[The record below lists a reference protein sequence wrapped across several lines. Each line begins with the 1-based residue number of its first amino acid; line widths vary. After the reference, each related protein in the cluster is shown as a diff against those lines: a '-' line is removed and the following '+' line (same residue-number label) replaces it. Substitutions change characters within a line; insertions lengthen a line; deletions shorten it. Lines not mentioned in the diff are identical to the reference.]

1 MRRFNSR
8 LERLEREL
16 CSIPEAERLERERDL
31 EFGEAIRWLY
41 ANKCVWASEAMAQGL
56 TLPTRFRLETMED
69 LLNAER
75 AYHAWLLGDRLFYGS
90 DERWVREELDALA
103 RLGVDEAT
111 AREWASRFE
120 FMELGAHE

>member
-41 ANKCVWASEAMAQGL
+41 ANNCVWASEAMAQGL
-56 TLPTRFRLETMED
+56 TLPKRARTTMP
-69 LLNAER
+69 R
-75 AYHAWLLGDRLFYGS
+75 K
-90 DERWVREELDALA
+90 VRKRQPRGLA
-103 RLGVDEAT
+103 T
-111 AREWASRFE
+111 SRVW
-120 FMELGAHE
+120 